1 MAMTLLKHVLYSYV
15 KLAAV
20 MYKPF
25 GLNVGSFFWE
35 QVEGGWRLNGQKRW
49 IGNATFA
56 DIAVVFVRNIQTN
69 QINGYAIFR
78 LASSFYS

>member
-1 MAMTLLKHVLYSYV
+1 L
-15 KLAAV
+15 
-20 MYKPF
+20 
-25 GLNVGSFFWE
+25 WE

-56 DIAVVFVRNIQTN
+56 DIAVVFARNIQTN